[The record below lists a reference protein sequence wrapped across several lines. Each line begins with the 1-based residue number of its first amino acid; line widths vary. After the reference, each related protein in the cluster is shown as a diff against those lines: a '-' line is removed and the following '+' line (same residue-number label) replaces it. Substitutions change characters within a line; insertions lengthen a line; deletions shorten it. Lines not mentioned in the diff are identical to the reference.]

1 MYKYIIFD
9 VDGTLIDTHEA
20 TIMALDKVL
29 KEVTG
34 HSFKRE
40 ELLFAIGVSGKVSLP
55 RFGITSRADIESVSL
70 KWSEYLRLYSMHI
83 KMYPGIEK
91 LFAELN
97 ENGAKMG
104 LVTSNTR
111 YELNALMQYF
121 LPFNPRDYVEHI
133 VCSDDTIRNKP
144 HPDPILKFLEL
155 SGCQPSEAIY
165 IGDTAHD
172 FNCAQS
178 AGVDFGLAAWGAG
191 DIRNISPR
199 YIFKAPGSVIDT
211 VCTAGFLDEN
221 CI

>member
-1 MYKYIIFD
+1 MYKHIIFD

-34 HSFKRE
+34 HSFERE

-55 RFGITSRADIESVSL
+55 RFGISSTAEIEAVSL

-91 LFAELN
+91 MFNELN
-97 ENGAKMG
+97 SKNIKMG

-111 YELNALMQYF
+111 YELDSLMPYF
-121 LPFNPRDYVEHI
+121 LPFKLKDFVEHT
-133 VCSDDTIRNKP
+133 VCSDDTVRNKP
-144 HPDPILKFLEL
+144 YPDPILKFLEL
-155 SGCQPSEAIY
+155 SGCKPSEAIY

-191 DIRNISPR
+191 DVKGINPRFAFKSPEAV
-199 YIFKAPGSVIDT
+199 FDT
-211 VCTAGFLDEN
+211 VCKRDF
-221 CI
+221 